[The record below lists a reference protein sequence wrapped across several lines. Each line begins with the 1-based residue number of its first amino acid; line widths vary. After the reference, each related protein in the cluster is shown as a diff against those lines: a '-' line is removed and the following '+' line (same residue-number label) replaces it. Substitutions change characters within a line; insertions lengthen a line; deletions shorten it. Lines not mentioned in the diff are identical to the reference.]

1 MYLSSKHK
9 SFNKHC
15 LLYSGALDIF
25 TRRHMHHCINIYCTR
40 WLLWRFPPL
49 KKLQSTFIVLHC
61 MLIKYIV
68 CSTLTW
74 DQLAF
79 MVNFTRTNILFYVVD
94 ISRNVSHRQPQSPLP
109 RYKKSLLTKTN
120 SDLGDGEI
128 YSDFLVLSICNVIFP
143 WNCYCDIPKINCI
156 YLEYSVL
163 KKIE

>member
-1 MYLSSKHK
+1 MVFCLYKHLILFFMYLSSKHK

-68 CSTLTW
+68 CSTLRW
-74 DQLAF
+74 DQLDF
-79 MVNFTRTNILFYVVD
+79 MVNLTRTNILFYVVD
-94 ISRNVSHRQPQSPLP
+94 IFCNISLRQPQSPLP
-109 RYKKSLLTKTN
+109 TSKKKSSYEN
-120 SDLGDGEI
+120 Q
-128 YSDFLVLSICNVIFP
+128 CWPVIFFF
-143 WNCYCDIPKINCI
+143 C
-156 YLEYSVL
+156 LFVM
-163 KKIE
+163 

>member
-40 WLLWRFPPL
+40 WVLWRFPPL

-79 MVNFTRTNILFYVVD
+79 MVNFTRANILFYVVD
-94 ISRNVSHRQPQSPLP
+94 IFRNVSHRQPQSPLP
-109 RYKKSLLTKTN
+109 RYQKKSSYEN
-120 SDLGDGEI
+120 QCWPRWRRDLQWFSCSV
-128 YSDFLVLSICNVIFP
+128 YLQC
-143 WNCYCDIPKINCI
+143 NCYCDIPKINCI
-156 YLEYSVL
+156 YLEYSV
-163 KKIE
+163 